1 MFFNTVVV
9 KTRPDI
15 VIQIYYLSV
24 HQIYYLTTSTAYD
37 NSM

>member
-1 MFFNTVVV
+1 MFFNTVVD
-9 KTRPDI
+9 KTHPDI
-15 VIQIYYLSV
+15 VIQIYNLSV

>member
-9 KTRPDI
+9 KTHPDI
-15 VIQIYYLSV
+15 VIVIYNLSV